1 MGKLAIL
8 VVVLLLSVA
17 NLLAGEGDYAVSRIS
32 PALLKNANVIVR
44 LEQTR
49 FEINNTKDAR
59 LKNHYVIT
67 ILNENGAEW
76 ADFEEYYNRFRE
88 VESVEAILYDA
99 NGKQLK
105 RIKKKDLEDRSGLSG
120 SNLIDDNR
128 IKHHNFYYKVYP
140 YTVEYIVDI
149 SYKSTLFFP
158 RWTPQGS
165 EKLSVESSSMSI
177 VCPTGYQF
185 RYKSFNYDKDPVV
198 TLEKNNSV
206 STWSASNLNA
216 ITREPYGPMWH
227 ELATM
232 VIFGPTEFQVDE
244 YRGNMATWQDFGK
257 FVFTLKQGRDQ
268 LPDNI
273 KQTVHQL
280 SNGVSDPHLKIAR
293 LYEFM
298 QANTRYIS
306 IQLGIGGWQPFD
318 AKEVATKGY
327 GDCKALTNYMYS
339 LLKEAGIL
347 SYYVLVR
354 AGRSANYITADF
366 PSQQFNHVIL
376 CVPLSKQ
383 DSVWLECTSQSMPAG
398 YLGDFT
404 SDRNALLIDEHGGK
418 LVRTPKYGI
427 DENVQ
432 ARNIKAKLDD
442 NGSLYVNAA
451 TTYTGMQQDNLHE
464 MIHHLSKE
472 KVKEYLHEQLDFST
486 YDITQ
491 FDYKEAKGLPPAINE
506 LLNIT
511 VSNYAAITGKRI
523 FILPNMMTRSV
534 RKLSQDSTRK
544 YDIQL
549 TYEYRDIDTI
559 EIEISGGY
567 ELEAVPEPVKVTSK
581 FGSYSSTVQ
590 LKDHKLYYFRWME
603 QNSGRFPA
611 KDYTD
616 LVKFYEAIYKADR
629 SKVVLVRK
637 EEEKKAF

>member
-257 FVFTLKQGRDQ
+257 FVYTLKQDRDQ

-404 SDRNALLIDEHGGK
+404 SDRNALLIGAHSE
-418 LVRTPKYGI
+418 I
-427 DENVQ
+427 
-432 ARNIKAKLDD
+432 RN
-442 NGSLYVNAA
+442 
-451 TTYTGMQQDNLHE
+451 
-464 MIHHLSKE
+464 
-472 KVKEYLHEQLDFST
+472 
-486 YDITQ
+486 
-491 FDYKEAKGLPPAINE
+491 
-506 LLNIT
+506 
-511 VSNYAAITGKRI
+511 
-523 FILPNMMTRSV
+523 
-534 RKLSQDSTRK
+534 
-544 YDIQL
+544 
-549 TYEYRDIDTI
+549 
-559 EIEISGGY
+559 
-567 ELEAVPEPVKVTSK
+567 
-581 FGSYSSTVQ
+581 
-590 LKDHKLYYFRWME
+590 
-603 QNSGRFPA
+603 
-611 KDYTD
+611 
-616 LVKFYEAIYKADR
+616 
-629 SKVVLVRK
+629 
-637 EEEKKAF
+637 

>member
-1 MGKLAIL
+1 MGKLALL
-8 VVVLLLSVA
+8 VAWLFPAVG
-17 NLLAGEGDYAVSRIS
+17 LLAGEGDYAVSRIS
-32 PALLKNANVIVR
+32 PALLKNANAVVR
-44 LEQTR
+44 LEHVR
-49 FEINNTKDAR
+49 FEINNTKDAT
-59 LKNHYVIT
+59 LENHYVIT
-67 ILNENGAEW
+67 ILNENGDDW

-105 RIKKKDLEDRSGLSG
+105 RIKKKDLEDRSGVSG

-140 YTVEYIVDI
+140 YTVEYLIEI
-149 SYKSTLFFP
+149 KYKSTLFFP
-158 RWTPQGS
+158 RWTPRGS
-165 EKLSVESSSMSI
+165 EKLSVENSSMSI
-177 VCPTGYQF
+177 VCPTAYRF
-185 RYKSFNYDKDPVV
+185 RYKAFNYDKDPVV
-198 TLEKNNSV
+198 TQEKNKSV

-216 ITREPYGPMWH
+216 ITREPFGPMWH
-227 ELATM
+227 ELSTM

-244 YRGNMATWQDFGK
+244 YKGEMATWQDFGK
-257 FVFTLKQGRDQ
+257 FVYTLKQGRDQ

-273 KQTVHQL
+273 RQTVHQL
-280 SNGVSDPHLKIAR
+280 SNGISDPYRKIAL

-298 QANTRYIS
+298 QSNTRYIS

-354 AGRSANYITADF
+354 AGRNANYITADF

-376 CVPLSKQ
+376 CVPLSKK
-383 DSVWLECTSQSMPAG
+383 DSVWLECTSQTMPAG

-404 SDRNALLIDEHGGK
+404 SDRFALLIDEQGGK

-427 DENVQ
+427 NENVQ
-432 ARNIKAKLDD
+432 TRNIKAKLDD
-442 NGSLYVNAA
+442 DGSLYLTAA
-451 TTYTGMQQDNLHE
+451 TSYTGMQQDDLHE

-491 FDYKEAKGLPPAINE
+491 FDYKEAKNPLPAINE
-506 LLNIT
+506 SLNIT
-511 VSNYAAITGKRI
+511 VSNYAAITGKRL
-523 FILPNMMTRSV
+523 FILPNVMTRSG

-549 TYEYRDIDTI
+549 NYEYRDVDTV
-559 EIEISGGY
+559 EIEIPGGF
-567 ELEAVPEPVKVTSK
+567 ELEAVPQAVKVAGK
-581 FGSYSSTVQ
+581 FGSYSSAVQ
-590 LKDHKLYYFRWME
+590 LKDNKLYYFRSVE
-603 QNSGRFPA
+603 QIGGRFPA
-611 KDYTD
+611 KDYPD
-616 LVKFYEAIYKADR
+616 LVKFYESVYKADR
-629 SKVVLVRK
+629 NKVVLVRK
-637 EEEKKAF
+637 EQEKKAF